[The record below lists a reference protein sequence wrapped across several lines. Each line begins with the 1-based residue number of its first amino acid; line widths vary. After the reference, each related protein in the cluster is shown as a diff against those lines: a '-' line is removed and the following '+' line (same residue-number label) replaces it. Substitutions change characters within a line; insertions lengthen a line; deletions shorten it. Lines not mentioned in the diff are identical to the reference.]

1 MSRAIDYCALAFVA
15 NNKIKHHMSK
25 LFEPLSLRSLT
36 LPNRVVVSPMC
47 QYSAIE
53 GTVQPWHTVHLGQL
67 TMAAAGMLII
77 EATAVEDIGRITPG
91 CVGLYSD
98 ENEAALLALMNN
110 LRELNPGNT
119 SALCIQLAHA
129 GRKSSSYEPWKTGA
143 QIPLKDGGWEAV
155 APSALA
161 HKEDELPPHAL
172 TISELES
179 TKQKFVAAVKRSE
192 RVGFDA
198 IEVHCAHGY
207 LFHQFLSPVANQR
220 SDQYGGS
227 LENRMR
233 YPLEVFAAMRD
244 AWPENLPLGVRISA
258 SDWDTASTWNIDEA
272 LIFSQALQTLGCDW
286 IDVSSGGVSANQ
298 KIELKPGYQVHFAQA
313 IKAAVQMPV
322 MAVGLID
329 EPQQAEDIIVD
340 GKADMVALARG
351 FLYNPRWVWHAAAQ
365 LGATVSAP
373 PQYWRCS
380 PAEVGRLFGDT
391 RVGQR

>member
-1 MSRAIDYCALAFVA
+1 
-15 NNKIKHHMSK
+15 MSK
-25 LFEPLSLRSLT
+25 LFEPLALRSLT
-36 LPNRVVVSPMC
+36 LLNRVIVSPMC
-47 QYSAIE
+47 QYSAVD

-67 TMAAAGMLII
+67 AMASAGMLII
-77 EATAVEDIGRITPG
+77 EATGVEDIGRITPG

-98 ENEAALLALMNN
+98 ENEAALSALVIN
-110 LRELNPGNT
+110 LRELNPVKN
-119 SALCIQLAHA
+119 SPLCVQLSHA
-129 GRKSSSYEPWKTGA
+129 GRKSSSYEPWNTGA
-143 QIPLKDGGWEAV
+143 QIPLKEGGWEAV

-161 HKEDELPPHAL
+161 QKDGELPPHAL
-172 TISELES
+172 SVSELES
-179 TKQKFVAAVKRSE
+179 TKQKFVTAVKRSE
-192 RVGFDA
+192 RIGFDA

-207 LFHQFLSPVANQR
+207 LLHQFLSPIANQR

-233 YPLEVFAAMRD
+233 YPLEVFAAMRA
-244 AWPENLPLGVRISA
+244 AWPEHLPLGLRLSA
-258 SDWDTASTWNIDEA
+258 SDWDSASSWDIDEA
-272 LIFSQALQTLGCDW
+272 LVFSKALQEIGCDW
-286 IDVSSGGVSANQ
+286 IDVSSGGVSQNQ

-313 IKAAVQMPV
+313 IKAAVDMPV

-329 EPQQAEDIIVD
+329 DPHQAESIIAD
-340 GKADMVALARG
+340 EQADMIALARG

-380 PAEVGRLFGDT
+380 PAKAGSLFGDT